1 MISSQKRDPL
11 SKQGMVYYRYT
22 EVLFLGNSRRTF
34 YDKQFIVHITEAK
47 NL

>member
-1 MISSQKRDPL
+1 MTSSQKRAPL

-22 EVLFLGNSRRTF
+22 EVLFLGNLRRTF
-34 YDKQFIVHITEAK
+34 YDKQFIVHIIEAK